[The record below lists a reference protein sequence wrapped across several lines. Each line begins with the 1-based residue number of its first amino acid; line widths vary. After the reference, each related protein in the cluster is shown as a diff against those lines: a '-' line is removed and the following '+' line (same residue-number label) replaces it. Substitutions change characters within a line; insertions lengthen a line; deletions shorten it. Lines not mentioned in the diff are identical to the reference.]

1 MGAVSGK
8 PSIPPQNT
16 TVQTLPLPPSQ
27 YEEKINNL
35 RKDLTQ
41 VQRNIVKL
49 LTELEEDENKTNQCV
64 LNETLTTTER
74 DSIINKINTRRKAL
88 EELKKEIEN
97 VRRGGSNKSSKKNKS
112 NPSKKNKSKKN
123 KLSK

>member
-8 PSIPPQNT
+8 PSIPPPN

-27 YEEKINNL
+27 YEDKINKL
-35 RKDLTQ
+35 RNDLTQ
-41 VQRNIVKL
+41 GQRKIIQK
-49 LTELEEDENKTNQCV
+49 LEELKEDEETTNQCV
-64 LNETLTTTER
+64 CNKTLTTTER
-74 DSIINKINTRRKAL
+74 DSIINKINERRKDL
-88 EELKKEIEN
+88 EELKKEIETA
-97 VRRGGSNKSSKKNKS
+97 RSGGSNKSSKKNKS